1 MKKEYQFIIK
11 HFSQKF
17 SIFREERVPKKWKRD
32 QIKYVSERSK
42 YLQEAIDSYFELH
55 TQAEIMEAQEN
66 LMDPSQEIEQ
76 ITGNIQQDPNQKT
89 SGKENSDTPQKK
101 ENLFTLL
108 KKKELSQLKETIK
121 RRLVQ
126 VMRINQRERSSTI
139 ETKPMENHKIQNILN
154 PEHKNEDTEE
164 TNLDKE
170 EEIELV
176 KYSANF
182 KNLMKEGQD
191 RFSYLKKTGILD
203 KIKAKTIELL
213 SRVDDSESISKYKR
227 FLISCLTTHNYL
239 FHHVIERL
247 RDETDNKV
255 KVCLSNF
262 CHMYFCSKS
271 QIRPSLGSVMGTY
284 RWNGNNDDM
293 LDKTL
298 QYFNFFS
305 NVLIED
311 VAYLFDLMFDNM
323 AFRKRIMEVKQ
334 NSRVIEFKK
343 MQTPA
348 LMNDLFQGD
357 LPFVPKNDE
366 EVLAFIHYELIK
378 SIIYGN
384 KVGDTQDYHLKM
396 REVFKIIAESEGFEY
411 KELETLKGSVGQSN
425 LFNSI

>member
-1 MKKEYQFIIK
+1 M
-11 HFSQKF
+11 
-17 SIFREERVPKKWKRD
+17 
-32 QIKYVSERSK
+32 
-42 YLQEAIDSYFELH
+42 DS
-55 TQAEIMEAQEN
+55 
-66 LMDPSQEIEQ
+66 SQEIEQ
-76 ITGNIQQDPNQKT
+76 ITGNIQQDPDQETNDT
-89 SGKENSDTPQKK
+89 ENSDKPPKK

-108 KKKELSQLKETIK
+108 KKKELCQLKETIK

-139 ETKPMENHKIQNILN
+139 QTGPIENQEIKNTSD
-154 PEHKNEDTEE
+154 PEYTNEDTEE
-164 TNLDKE
+164 KQMDEE

-191 RFSYLKKTGILD
+191 RFSNLKKTGILD

-213 SRVDDSESISKYKR
+213 TRVDDSDSISKYKK

-239 FHHVIERL
+239 LHHVIERL

-255 KVCLSNF
+255 KLCLSNF
-262 CHMYFCSKS
+262 CHMYFCPKS

-311 VAYLFDLMFDNM
+311 VAYLFNLMFDNM
-323 AFRKRIMEVKQ
+323 AFRKRIMEVKH

-348 LMNDLFQGD
+348 LLNDLFHGE
-357 LPFVPKNDE
+357 LPFVPTNDE

-411 KELETLKGSVGQSN
+411 KELENLKKSVGQRN
-425 LFNSI
+425 LFNEILTLYREWRLFVILKTFCNT